1 MVNLLKLVY
10 NSLLFTVPSYVSN
23 PINKNPIIAPISIP
37 PYSTYINYKLDDFQ
51 VDYLNDYIGY
61 YSKNIN
67 LIPIKLSKR
76 HNTNYYISVNI
87 YNCTSPLFMS
97 EEPIIRCEINTYV
110 KNSEGQVGTLILDYL
125 SNGISMDPVNIF
137 RNSDKKKNII
147 FKKGDDNTNIIYC
160 KNKKENILLNIKY
173 KLTNY
178 KFFMGNKLIEF
189 TDWAFYKN
197 GIGDKVYYDSSLVE
211 ASTLNGILTDKSL
224 FIYKD
229 LVFHKPESVFF
240 FNNQLNF
247 IGSMWHN
254 L

>member
-1 MVNLLKLVY
+1 MVNLLKIVY
-10 NSLLFTVPSYVSN
+10 NSLLFTVPSFVSN
-23 PINKNPIIAPISIP
+23 PLNKNPIVAPISIP
-37 PYSTYINYKLDDFQ
+37 PYSTYINYKLDKFQ

-61 YSKNIN
+61 YTNNIN

-76 HNTNYYISVNI
+76 HNSNYYISVNI
-87 YNCTSPLFMS
+87 YNCTSPLFIS
-97 EEPIIRCEINTYV
+97 DEPIIRCEINTYV
-110 KNSEGQVGTLILDYL
+110 KNNEGQVGTLILDYL
-125 SNGISMDPVNIF
+125 SDGISMDPINIF
-137 RNSDKKKNII
+137 KNSDNKKNII
-147 FKKGDDNTNIIYC
+147 FIKGEKNTNIIYC
-160 KNKKENILLNIKY
+160 ENKKENIVLDIKY
-173 KLTNY
+173 LLTNY

-211 ASTLNGILTDKSL
+211 ANTLNGVLIGKSL

-229 LVFHKPESVFF
+229 LVFHKPESIFYF
-240 FNNQLNF
+240 KNQLNF